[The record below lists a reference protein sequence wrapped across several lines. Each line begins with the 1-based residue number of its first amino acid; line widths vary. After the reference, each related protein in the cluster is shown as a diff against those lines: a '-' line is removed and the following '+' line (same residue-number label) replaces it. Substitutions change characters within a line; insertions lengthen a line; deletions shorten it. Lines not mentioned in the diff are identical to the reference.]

1 MTPTAAS
8 YDYIFLGAGAAGWSL
23 LLRILQEPTLAQKRI
38 LIIEPEAKVE
48 NDRTWCFWEKG
59 DGFFESLIYHRWHQL
74 QIADTQGPFD
84 LKPNGY
90 VYKMIRS
97 AQLYKYGWNTVE
109 QHQQV
114 HVIRDRVIDITDQSI
129 RLADGQTIARHE
141 ALVFNSIPP
150 ASLPQQPGKH
160 YLLQHF
166 LGWFIETD
174 QPCFDSD
181 RAMLMD
187 FRTDQHGYTGFV
199 YTLPLS
205 PTSALVEYTLFSPSL
220 LPREGYEAA
229 LRTYI
234 QSYIT
239 QQKAYHVTETEF
251 GVIPMTDAHFAP
263 VQQSIVMLGTA
274 GGQTKASSGY
284 TFQFIQRHS
293 QAIVEQLLRG
303 ESPIQHPILP
313 AKRFRW
319 YDSTLLHILEHQ
331 QLPGAAIFGR
341 LYRKNPAD
349 RLFRF
354 LDNQSSIW
362 EELALMNTVDRWV
375 FMRAGMKVL

>member
-1 MTPTAAS
+1 MTPTAS
-8 YDYIFLGAGAAGWSL
+8 TYDYIFLGAGASGWSL
-23 LLRILQEPTLAQKRI
+23 LLRILAEPALSKARI
-38 LIIEPEAKVE
+38 LVIEPDAKQA

-59 DGFFESLIYHRWHQL
+59 EGFFESVVHHRWHQL
-74 QIADTQGPFD
+74 QIADEQGPFD

-97 AQLYKYGWNTVE
+97 ANLYTYGWSQLE
-109 QHQQV
+109 KHPQV
-114 HVIRDRVIDITDQSI
+114 TVIRDRVVQVDDTQIH
-129 RLADGQTIARHE
+129 LAGGACVLRQDAV
-141 ALVFNSIPP
+141 VFNAIPP
-150 ASLPQQPGKH
+150 ETLPQQAGKH

-166 LGWFIETD
+166 LGWFIETETA
-174 QPCFDSD
+174 CFDPD

-187 FRTDQHGYTGFV
+187 FRTEQHGYTGFV

-205 PTSALVEYTLFSPSL
+205 PTTALVEYTLFSPCL
-220 LPREGYEAA
+220 LPRESYEDA
-229 LRTYI
+229 LRNYI
-234 QSYIT
+234 EANIT
-239 QQKAYHVTETEF
+239 QHQPYRVTETEF
-251 GVIPMTDAHFAP
+251 GVIPMTDAYFAP
-263 VQQSIVMLGTA
+263 IQQNMVMLGTA
-274 GGQTKASSGY
+274 GGQTKPSSGY

-293 QAIVEQLLRG
+293 DAIVQQLLEG
-303 ESPIQHPILP
+303 KSPVAYPICSS
-313 AKRFRW
+313 KRFLW
-319 YDSTLLHILEHQ
+319 YDSTLLHILQSQ

-375 FMRAGMKVL
+375 FMRAGMKVF